1 MSAEPTFYVNVKEE
15 DWADFSHLVQKEQA
29 TLTHDEFVR
38 LRVYQGQTLAFAEKL
53 WATRDYTMM
62 GDFSPPE
69 PQATNQ
75 IEGTASQA
83 QEMEGEDEGLSM

>member
-29 TLTHDEFVR
+29 ALTHDEFVR

-62 GDFSPPE
+62 GDFSP
-69 PQATNQ
+69 
-75 IEGTASQA
+75 QA
-83 QEMEGEDEGLSM
+83 QPTIQNEGQAAQSREIEDEDQGLSM